1 MKSIQGEFPQAEVF
15 ASTFDQFVLQLSPVH
30 DQLPVFTQ
38 EIGRVL
44 IDVCFSPF
52 SCFSSPFILFVL
64 LFLVFLLYLFFFFL
78 FLLLFYVFS
87 FIVFKNLCEDD
98 VSPFM

>member
-38 EIGRVL
+38 EIGM
-44 IDVCFSPF
+44 
-52 SCFSSPFILFVL
+52 LFTALQCRMRACACDYECHVFAAAPL
-64 LFLVFLLYLFFFFL
+64 LDQLPLRKLTCIRCV
-78 FLLLFYVFS
+78 
-87 FIVFKNLCEDD
+87 
-98 VSPFM
+98 